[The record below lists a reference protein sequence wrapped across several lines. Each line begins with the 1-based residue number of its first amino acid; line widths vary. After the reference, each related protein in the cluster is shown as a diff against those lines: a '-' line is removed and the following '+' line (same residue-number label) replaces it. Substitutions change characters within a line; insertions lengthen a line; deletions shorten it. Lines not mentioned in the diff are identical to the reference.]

1 MQVKPKPRLH
11 ASWIDPFA
19 KDIVQHLQKGG
30 YTSYLVGGCVRD
42 LLAGIHPKDYDIA
55 TNASPQQVK
64 KRVYGS
70 YIIGR
75 RFRLVLVKRGDQ
87 QYEVATFRREATPE
101 DIAKL
106 NQEAEAADELPAS
119 GDNFFGTPEEDA
131 LRRDFTI
138 NALFYDPVKDEL
150 LDFANG
156 MADMEARTLR
166 MIGDPTKRIL
176 EDPIRTLRAI
186 RLSHKLKFKIEDSL
200 REAINKNTEALRSAL
215 LPRKREEYL
224 KFLRLPDPGLAFLEL
239 HDLGLMKILLPTL
252 DEVFCQPEQRA
263 AFLHYLDRWS
273 EIVWDPANTVEMYTT
288 FVWAYSIALG
298 QMKDFEEKAN
308 RLMKDELGVFKAESM
323 AVESI
328 FQLQGRL
335 RDTEGFKKRGARRQ
349 QGFLKH
355 EGLSLALRLAKAE
368 HLISGSEFAFW
379 DLLIHPSETAQNQA
393 PADELADSAH

>member
-1 MQVKPKPRLH
+1 MEVKPKPRLH

-87 QYEVATFRREATPE
+87 QYEVATFRREATVE
-101 DIAKL
+101 DMAKI

-150 LDFANG
+150 LDFAKG

-200 REAINKNTEALRSAL
+200 REAINKNTDALAAAL

-224 KFLRLPDPGLAFLEL
+224 KFMRLPDPGLAFLEL

-252 DEVFCQPEQRA
+252 DEVFCQPEQREV
-263 AFLHYLDRWS
+263 FLHYLARWS
-273 EIVWDPANTVEMYTT
+273 EIVWNPANTIEMYTT
-288 FVWAYSIALG
+288 FVWAFSIALG

-308 RLMKDELGVFKAESM
+308 RLMKDELGVFKAEGM
-323 AVESI
+323 AIESV
-328 FQLQGRL
+328 FQVQSRL
-335 RDTEGFKKRGARRQ
+335 RDVEGFKKRGARRQ

-368 HLISGSEFAFW
+368 HLISPQEFAFW

-393 PADELADSAH
+393 QHSTEAEPSH